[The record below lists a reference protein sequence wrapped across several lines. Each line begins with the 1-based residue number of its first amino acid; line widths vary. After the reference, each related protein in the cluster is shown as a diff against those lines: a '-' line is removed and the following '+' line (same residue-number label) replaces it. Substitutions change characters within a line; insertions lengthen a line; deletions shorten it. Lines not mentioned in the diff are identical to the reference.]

1 MHIIE
6 VHETAV
12 RATIP
17 VVARIQPPDLSR
29 PTPCAEWDLAQ
40 LLAHMTAQH
49 RGFAAAAAGTGGDPE
64 VWQLRP
70 LGDDPVRDYARAA
83 ESVIAA
89 FAAPGVLDRSLLLPE
104 ITPRPV
110 PGRLVIGFHL
120 VDYVVHGWDVA
131 RSRGVDFR
139 LPDHV
144 VAAALPLA
152 LAVPDGEFRAVDGS
166 PFARAIPAAEPLSDI
181 DRILTHLGRCPSW
194 TTPAAEEGSVG

>member
-29 PTPCAEWDLAQ
+29 PTPCTEWDLGQ

-49 RGFAAAAAGTGGDPE
+49 RGFAAAAAGHGGDPE
-64 VWQLRP
+64 VWRLRP
-70 LGDDPVRDYARAA
+70 LGDDPLQDYARAA
-83 ESVIAA
+83 EEVIAA
-89 FAAPGVLDRSLLLPE
+89 FAAPSVLDRSLLLPE

-131 RSRGVDFR
+131 RALGLAYE
-139 LPDHV
+139 LPAEV
-144 VAAALPLA
+144 LAAALPIAGSVPDDEARRAPGAAFAPSVPDPGDDPPNRILA
-152 LAVPDGEFRAVDGS
+152 L
-166 PFARAIPAAEPLSDI
+166 
-181 DRILTHLGRCPSW
+181 LGRDPGRNVV
-194 TTPAAEEGSVG
+194 PPR